1 MIKNLF
7 TTENVN
13 ITRKCILRFN
23 FREFVKTLMSQAIK
37 FLRIIKQIHGIISK
51 NLDSSLKNEYFIY
64 LKNL

>member
-1 MIKNLF
+1 
-7 TTENVN
+7 
-13 ITRKCILRFN
+13 
-23 FREFVKTLMSQAIK
+23 MSQAIK